1 MASKLALVV
10 DDSRMARHMLSKML
24 TEQGIEVDTVESGEE
39 ALGYLCGK
47 KPSMIFMDH
56 TMPGMDGF
64 QTVRAIKND
73 PHTAAIPIIMYTSQE
88 GEVYESQARALGA
101 VDVIPKTLKP
111 LQLTKVLE
119 RQNLLPGQ
127 AASAAATDTLIARP
141 AANDVVIVENQTAI
155 RSVFDNYRE
164 EQAYIEEK
172 AADTKPSTKPTEL
185 VELEDRIRQLNA
197 QLDQFSQIPPT
208 VPRPSGRGYR
218 LQYLGLA
225 LCVVLIGFLLLN
237 YTQMSQQL
245 SEIRSENASLKQ
257 SKTTVP
263 SSTAETVP
271 TQRRSELNTPASPRQ
286 PETSRRFYESMEWS
300 LNEEG
305 QFPLGEKPF
314 NDKLA
319 ATLAQ
324 LAENLHSSNFQ
335 GEISVRSHLGRF
347 CVITG
352 ASGELEVPE
361 DGPLGSCEVME
372 FDPALVES
380 VGMEQTPGFTN
391 FQSAFESEYGN
402 TMHLNLSTV
411 GDRRPLV
418 RYPKFDPELDADR
431 WNKAAAQNQR
441 VEISINPQ

>member
-1 MASKLALVV
+1 MATKLALVV

-24 TEQGIEVDTVESGEE
+24 TEQGIEVDTVESGEA
-39 ALGYLCGK
+39 ALGYLCDK

-64 QTVRAIKND
+64 QTLRAIKND
-73 PHTAAIPIIMYTSQE
+73 PHTAAIPIIMYTSKE
-88 GEVYESQARALGA
+88 GEMYESQARALGA

-127 AASAAATDTLIARP
+127 IAAPTADESNLIAAP
-141 AANDVVIVENQTAI
+141 AANDVIIVENQSPI
-155 RSVFDNYRE
+155 RSMFENYRE
-164 EQAYIEEK
+164 EM
-172 AADTKPSTKPTEL
+172 AADARTTAAKASEL
-185 VELEDRIRQLNA
+185 LELEERIRQLNT
-197 QLDQFSQIPPT
+197 QLEQLQQNPPAP
-208 VPRPSGRGYR
+208 PRAPGRGYR

-245 SEIRSENASLKQ
+245 GEIRSENAALKRNLNEQ
-257 SKTTVP
+257 STVAE
-263 SSTAETVP
+263 SVQTQLKSEIDTASTRNVET
-271 TQRRSELNTPASPRQ
+271 N
-286 PETSRRFYESMEWS
+286 RRFFESMEWA

-305 QFPLGEKPF
+305 QFPLGDKPF

-319 ATLAQ
+319 GTLAQ
-324 LAENLHSSNFQ
+324 LAENLNSSGFQ

-347 CVITG
+347 CAVTG
-352 ASGELEVPE
+352 ASGELELPE
-361 DGPLGSCEVME
+361 EGQTMANCEVME
-372 FDPALVES
+372 FDPALTEAL
-380 VGMEQTPGFTN
+380 GMEQTPGFAN
-391 FQSAFESEYGN
+391 FLEAFESEYGAS
-402 TMHLNLSTV
+402 MKLSLSTV

-418 RYPKFDPELDADR
+418 RYPKADAEFEADR

-441 VEISINPQ
+441 IEISINPH

>member
-1 MASKLALVV
+1 MATKLALVV

-39 ALGYLCGK
+39 ALGYLCDK

-101 VDVIPKTLKP
+101 VGVIPKTLKP
-111 LQLTKVLE
+111 LQLAKVLE
-119 RQNLLPGQ
+119 KQNLLPGQ
-127 AASAAATDTLIARP
+127 TAPQTATSIISAP
-141 AANDVVIVENQTAI
+141 AANDVVIVETPFAE
-155 RSVFDNYRE
+155 D
-164 EQAYIEEK
+164 K
-172 AADTKPSTKPTEL
+172 AR
-185 VELEDRIRQLNA
+185 EDRAAEARAAAHAAEVQALEERIRALSSQVDQL
-197 QLDQFSQIPPT
+197 SQQPPA
-208 VPRPSGRGYR
+208 RPSGRGYR

-245 SEIRSENASLKQ
+245 GEIRSENIALKRNLSEQ
-257 SKTTVP
+257 GTSADNTEAQTQP
-263 SSTAETVP
+263 RQQPTAARNAET
-271 TQRRSELNTPASPRQ
+271 N
-286 PETSRRFYESMEWS
+286 RRFYESMEWS

-319 ATLAQ
+319 GTLSQ
-324 LAENLHSSNFQ
+324 LVDNLHSSGFT

-352 ASGELEVPE
+352 ASGEPELPE
-361 DGPLGSCEVME
+361 DGQPLSSCDIME
-372 FDPALVES
+372 LDPAQADAI
-380 VGMEQTPGFTN
+380 GTEQTAGFAS
-391 FQSAFESEYGN
+391 FQSAFESQFGD
-402 TMHLNLSTV
+402 TMQLTLATV

-418 RYPKFDPELDADR
+418 RYPKPDPDLDAAR
-431 WNKAAAQNQR
+431 WNKVATQNQR
-441 VEISINPQ
+441 IEISINPR

>member
-1 MASKLALVV
+1 MATKLALVV

-101 VDVIPKTLKP
+101 VGVIPKTLKP
-111 LQLTKVLE
+111 LQLAKVLE
-119 RQNLLPGQ
+119 KQNLLPGQ
-127 AASAAATDTLIARP
+127 AAPLATTDISTP
-141 AANDVVIVENQTAI
+141 AANDVVIVETPFA
-155 RSVFDNYRE
+155 
-164 EQAYIEEK
+164 EEK
-172 AADTKPSTKPTEL
+172 AREESAAETRAAARTAEL
-185 VELEDRIRQLNA
+185 HELEERIRNLNSQLEN
-197 QLDQFSQIPPT
+197 LSQQSPA
-208 VPRPSGRGYR
+208 RPAGRGYR

-245 SEIRSENASLKQ
+245 GEIRSENLTLKRSLNEQ
-257 SKTTVP
+257 T
-263 SSTAETVP
+263 STAETTE
-271 TQRRSELNTPASPRQ
+271 TQLQSRLETASTQ
-286 PETSRRFYESMEWS
+286 KAETSRRFYESMEWA

-319 ATLAQ
+319 GTLSQ
-324 LAENLHSSNFQ
+324 LVDNLQSSDFS

-347 CVITG
+347 CVVTG
-352 ASGELEVPE
+352 PSGEPELPE
-361 DGPLGSCEVME
+361 DGQTLSGCDIME
-372 FDPALVES
+372 FDPAQAEAL
-380 VGMEQTPGFTN
+380 GTEQTAGFAS
-391 FQSAFESEYGN
+391 FQSAFEAQYGD
-402 TMHLNLSTV
+402 TMQLTLATV

-418 RYPKFDPELDADR
+418 RYPKQDPELDAAR
-431 WNKAAAQNQR
+431 WNKAATQNQR
-441 VEISINPQ
+441 IEISINPR